1 MGKGVFFLKNQQRL
15 FLCMLFIKK
24 RTRMNFEG
32 LRYLFGFWANLKDIE
47 KIVGFLLKMK
57 SALTKRQICANAATL
72 FPRNHFNLAWNALAP
87 LKMDDKVVFLSL
99 SLSLSLS
106 TRLFLLDLV
115 VSFLDGLV
123 RRHGEWKSKKQ
134 KKGSAKKNGVSFG
147 NKKRNGFWSASLA
160 AGRWTDGGSTLI
172 DIGWAL
178 LFYFAFHQ
186 SKKPSKWNL
195 FGAVDL
201 LFARHGPTR
210 IDGRQVLPG
219 SIGLDSIGHYLL
231 GFPGFY
237 MVLLGFT
244 GFYWVLLS
252 FTWFYWVFIRF
263 NWFTLCWTG

>member
-1 MGKGVFFLKNQQRL
+1 
-15 FLCMLFIKK
+15 
-24 RTRMNFEG
+24 MNFEG

-47 KIVGFLLKMK
+47 KIVGFHLKIK

-106 TRLFLLDLV
+106 LH
-115 VSFLDGLV
+115 VSFFWILLFCSLMVWCDDTVNGSQ
-123 RRHGEWKSKKQ
+123 RNK